1 MKNISLRLIQQAELQ
16 ILKEVL
22 VICEQHHIS
31 YYILGGTLLGAIRH
45 KGFIPWDDD
54 IDIGMP
60 RPDYEKF
67 LQIAEKELPEPF
79 HLYAFHGGK
88 KPSGSYFSKVVDESI
103 TIKRFFCG
111 NEVEYPIWV
120 DVFPLDGV
128 PEGKFPFRVW
138 KNTAMVLA
146 KLFTLSQVSKQYDIS
161 QPKENFKSRKEKAIR
176 LFLILRLNKL
186 LNEQLLWNQL
196 DHVLKNN
203 DYDSSKRLI
212 NFCGNWHM
220 KELFSKNIYGEGAL
234 YPFEDVM
241 VRGPHN
247 YDFVLTQMYGDYMT
261 PPPENQRNHH
271 STMIE

>member
-1 MKNISLRLIQQAELQ
+1 MNLKDLQNAEME
-16 ILKEVL
+16 ILKATL
-22 VICEQHHIS
+22 TIIRKNNLG
-31 YYILGGTLLGAIRH
+31 YFILGGTLLGAVRH

-111 NEVEYPIWV
+111 NEVEYPIWI

-128 PEGKFPFRVW
+128 PDGKLSFNVW
-138 KNTAMVLA
+138 KNTGMILA
-146 KLFTLSQVSKQYDIS
+146 KMFTLSQVSKQYDIS
-161 QPKENFKSRKEKAIR
+161 QPKASFRSRKEKTIR

-186 LNEQLLWNQL
+186 LNEKFLWNQL
-196 DHVLKNN
+196 DHVLKKY
-203 DYDSSKRLI
+203 DYDNSQRLI

-220 KELFSKNIYGEGAL
+220 KEMFSKDIYGAGAL
-234 YPFEDVM
+234 YPFEDIM
-241 VRGPHN
+241 IRGPES

-261 PPPENQRNHH
+261 PPPQNKRNHH
-271 STMIE
+271 STMI